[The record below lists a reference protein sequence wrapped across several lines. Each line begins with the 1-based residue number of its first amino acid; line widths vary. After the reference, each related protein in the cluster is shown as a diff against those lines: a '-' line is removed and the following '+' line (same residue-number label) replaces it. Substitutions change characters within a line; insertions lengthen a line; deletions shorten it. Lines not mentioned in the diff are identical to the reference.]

1 MLPAHHASRQGIGH
15 PVTPKYLGLYRNK
28 NIFYRF
34 QKLQSFAGQHAISKT
49 PSARR

>member
-1 MLPAHHASRQGIGH
+1 MLPAHHASRQGIGY

-28 NIFYRF
+28 TFFIDFRNC
-34 QKLQSFAGQHAISKT
+34 KALPANT